1 MRAARILRAVDRAW
15 LVGVIVQFA
24 GCASTP
30 GARPEENSVAGHEQA
45 ASQHEAEAAAAAENC
60 KRGTPPAGTVCWTS
74 VTNPNPHVQKE
85 VAKHEKMAA
94 DHRAASQALR
104 DAEAGAC
111 AGVSPKDRDESP
123 FAHREDIE
131 GVDMITSALGGR
143 SGGFRLNGASVRF
156 RALPGMTA
164 EWLQRV
170 VDCHMA
176 RNAAMGYA
184 MPEMSYCPLMLRD
197 VTATVTSTG
206 RGFAIAVRSDSVE
219 TATEIKRRAEALL
232 PAGPVSGEPG
242 RSHDRGSA
250 SR

>member
-1 MRAARILRAVDRAW
+1 MSRLNIVWVFAALA
-15 LVGVIVQFA
+15 FA

-30 GARPEENSVAGHEQA
+30 GARPEENSAAGHEA
-45 ASQHEAEAAAAAENC
+45 AARQHEAEAAAVAETC

-74 VTNPNPHVQKE
+74 VTNPNPHVLKE
-85 VAKHEKMAA
+85 VAIHEKMAA

-104 DAEAGAC
+104 EAEARAC
-111 AGVSPKDRDESP
+111 AGVSERDRDESP

-131 GVDMITSALGGR
+131 GVDTIASPVSGKG
-143 SGGFRLNGASVRF
+143 GGFRLSGASVRF
-156 RALPGMTA
+156 RAVPGMTT

-184 MPEMSYCPLMLRD
+184 MPEMSYCPLMLKD
-197 VTATVTSTG
+197 ATATVSSTG
-206 RGFAIAVRSDSVE
+206 RGFAIAIRSDSVD

-232 PAGPVSGEPG
+232 SAVPVSGERG
-242 RSHDRGSA
+242 RSHERRSA